1 MKTQYKE
8 IHKLKKML
16 EDADI
21 PFDWIEGWGYGAE
34 ERKLLSVIAPDLID
48 RYQICYPEGSFNNDE
63 KRWIS
68 VIEGF
73 GTYGSE
79 QDKLEIMGGLTPME
93 RYESIRENINIGE
106 VHTTVKGGLT
116 ARNVFNRIKN
126 KWEEDKNG
134 RGRD

>member
-21 PFDWIEGWGYGAE
+21 PFDWIEGWGYGVE

-73 GTYGSE
+73 GTYGNE
-79 QDKLEIMGGLTPME
+79 RDRLEIMGGFTPWE
-93 RYESIRENINIGE
+93 RYTHNDGDCVI
-106 VHTTVKGGLT
+106 GGLT
-116 ARNVFNRIKN
+116 AKNVFNRIKN

>member
-79 QDKLEIMGGLTPME
+79 QDRLEIMGGFTPWE
-93 RYESIRENINIGE
+93 RYTHNDGDCVI
-106 VHTTVKGGLT
+106 GGLT
-116 ARNVFNRIKN
+116 AKNVFNRIKN

>member
-16 EDADI
+16 EDANI

-48 RYQICYPEGSFNNDE
+48 RYQICYPEGSFYKDE

-79 QDKLEIMGGLTPME
+79 QDRLEIMGGFTPWE
-93 RYESIRENINIGE
+93 RYTHNDGDCVI
-106 VHTTVKGGLT
+106 GGLT
-116 ARNVFNRIKN
+116 AKNVFNRIKN